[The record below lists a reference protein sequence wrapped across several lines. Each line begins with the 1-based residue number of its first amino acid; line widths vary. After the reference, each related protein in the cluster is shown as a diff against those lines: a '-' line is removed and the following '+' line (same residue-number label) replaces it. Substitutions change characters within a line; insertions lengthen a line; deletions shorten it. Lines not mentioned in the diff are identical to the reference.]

1 MFDFSYKKVSKK
13 SSQSSRK
20 AINVNSIFSFDTGRN
35 EGCGKS
41 DKSPFYS
48 DCFQVNHHIPPQVYK
63 SVNTNS
69 DYNKDGKSAKKHR
82 ETMPKFHP
90 KFHRNLLE
98 SLYKYNVIAA
108 CIEEGPVINKTANSM
123 SDLNFGATST
133 SKEEGDFNRYILRL
147 CQIVM

>member
-48 DCFQVNHHIPPQVYK
+48 DC
-63 SVNTNS
+63 
-69 DYNKDGKSAKKHR
+69 
-82 ETMPKFHP
+82 
-90 KFHRNLLE
+90 
-98 SLYKYNVIAA
+98 
-108 CIEEGPVINKTANSM
+108 
-123 SDLNFGATST
+123 
-133 SKEEGDFNRYILRL
+133 
-147 CQIVM
+147 

>member
-48 DCFQVNHHIPPQVYK
+48 DCFQVNHYIPPQAYK
-63 SVNTNS
+63 SVNN
-69 DYNKDGKSAKKHR
+69 DKDGKSVKKH
-82 ETMPKFHP
+82 
-90 KFHRNLLE
+90 
-98 SLYKYNVIAA
+98 
-108 CIEEGPVINKTANSM
+108 G
-123 SDLNFGATST
+123 G
-133 SKEEGDFNRYILRL
+133 GL
-147 CQIVM
+147 CQNFTVIY

>member
-63 SVNTNS
+63 SVSTNS
-69 DYNKDGKSAKKHR
+69 SDNKDGKSAKKR
-82 ETMPKFHP
+82 AEAMSNFHS
-90 KFHRNLLE
+90 NLLE
-98 SLYKYNVIAA
+98 SLYKYNVTAA
-108 CIEEGPVINKTANSM
+108 CIEEGPVVNKTAGSM
-123 SDLNFGATST
+123 SVLNSEATST
-133 SKEEGDFNRYILRL
+133 SKEERNFNMLHTEL